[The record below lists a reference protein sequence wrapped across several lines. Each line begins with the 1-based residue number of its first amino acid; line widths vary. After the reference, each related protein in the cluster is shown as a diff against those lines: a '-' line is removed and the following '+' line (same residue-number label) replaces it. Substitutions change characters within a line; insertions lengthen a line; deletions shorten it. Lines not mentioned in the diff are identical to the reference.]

1 MIGDMSHGEYAGNV
15 EVLGSMIE
23 DRRVHQ
29 AAGCTGLAC
38 MGEASTGA
46 FVAAINV
53 DGNFP
58 VRLVLTAV
66 AVMADHQKLI
76 EDLERRLEIQRQMT
90 ADAAVSAMRV
100 DADLVDAHGQI
111 AGLEQKVAALLA
123 ELTVM
128 EEPE

>member
-29 AAGCTGLAC
+29 AAGCTAGVHGRGVHGGVC
-38 MGEASTGA
+38 
-46 FVAAINV
+46 
-53 DGNFP
+53 
-58 VRLVLTAV
+58 
-66 AVMADHQKLI
+66 
-76 EDLERRLEIQRQMT
+76 RRDQRGRQL
-90 ADAAVSAMRV
+90 V

>member
-1 MIGDMSHGEYAGNV
+1 MIEDMSGSEQESNMQ
-15 EVLGSMIE
+15 VLGSMVE
-23 DRRVHQ
+23 DRRAHK
-29 AAGCTGLAC
+29 AAGCTGLTC
-38 MGEASTGA
+38 MGEVSTEA
-46 FVAAINV
+46 FAAAINV
-53 DGNFP
+53 DGTFP

-66 AVMADHQKLI
+66 AVMADEQNRT
-76 EDLERRLEIQRQMT
+76 EELERRLEVQRQMT
-90 ADAAVSAMRV
+90 ADAAASAMRV